1 VGNSVTQPAAGNGT
15 CGSGTLASG
24 LAGANYSNSYVYTH
38 LGELWQGPL
47 LGDLLTPFII
57 R

>member
-1 VGNSVTQPAAGNGT
+1 VGNSGTQPAAGNGT